1 MWGGETLGFC
11 RSLFR
16 LSPDGRQIFPASG
29 WDISHQTDLP
39 RMFFQPQHIQ
49 SCNRTAVHHLASA
62 QDAFKRISPQELLT
76 HLRVTHFGDRL
87 RFFHPQRTVYL
98 WQFFSAHS
106 VGQKTKIAHHPE
118 KLLRNMLFQARHH
131 FTLRQRFR
139 GLLTRIMVVV
149 AEA

>member
-1 MWGGETLGFC
+1 MAG
-11 RSLFR
+11 RSSLLQAGIYLIRLISRSCFFNPSIFR
-16 LSPDGRQIFPASG
+16 PAIARRYTI
-29 WDISHQTDLP
+29 WPPH
-39 RMFFQPQHIQ
+39 RMR
-49 SCNRTAVHHLASA
+49 SNGS
-62 QDAFKRISPQELLT
+62 QELLT

-139 GLLTRIMVVV
+139 SLLTRIMVVV